1 VPRILFIKTSSL
13 GDVVHHCPAVTDVA
27 RCVPGAQ
34 IDWLVEEPF
43 AQVAAMHPAVRD
55 VIPVALR
62 RWRRAL
68 WDPATWSEIGGVRR
82 RLAAA
87 PYDYVI
93 DTQGLLKSAMFCALA
108 KGEKHGLDR
117 GSLREPLAAAAYDV
131 HHAIARGQ
139 HAVARNRQLVCAALG
154 YALPPACDY
163 GLQADPTC
171 TPRDAVV
178 LLTMSSRSDK
188 LWPEARWIELGTALA
203 QRGLVSVLPW
213 GSDTERLR
221 CERIAARIGRAEVPA
236 RLSLAELAAAMRSA
250 RAVVGVDTGLSHLAV
265 AVGAAVAGIYCATDP
280 ALTGLYGGR
289 RFRNLGGVGAPP
301 GTQRVLD
308 ALGVWL

>member
-1 VPRILFIKTSSL
+1 MPRILFIKTSSL

-43 AQVAAMHPAVRD
+43 AQIAAMHPAVRH

-68 WDPATWSEIGGVRR
+68 WDPAVWSAIGSVRR
-82 RLAAA
+82 RLAAES
-87 PYDYVI
+87 YDYVI
-93 DTQGLLKSAMFCALA
+93 DTQGLVKSALLCAFA
-108 KGEKHGLDR
+108 KGEKHGMDR

-139 HAVARNRQLVCAALG
+139 HAVVRNRQLVCAALG

-163 GLQADPTC
+163 GLRTDLASE
-171 TPRDAVV
+171 PRDAVV

-188 LWPEARWIELGTALA
+188 LWPDARWIELGTALA

-213 GSDTERLR
+213 GSESERLR
-221 CERIAARIGRAEVPA
+221 CVRLAMQIGGAEVPA
-236 RLSLAELAAAMRSA
+236 RMSLEELAAAMRGA

-280 ALTGLYGGR
+280 VLTGLFGGQ
-289 RFRNLGGVGAPP
+289 RFCNLGGVAAPP
-301 GTQRVLD
+301 EAKHVLR
-308 ALGVWL
+308 ALEAWL